1 MKYPIDKNQDG
12 KLKLNDELL
21 QGEFLR
27 DPVGAY
33 GRRPLGP
40 YTIEEYYAIP
50 EDRRV
55 ELIDGYI
62 YDMASVS
69 KVHQRILLAAA
80 YQIQSCIE
88 SLRKEC
94 ELYVA
99 PSDVQLDED
108 IYTMVQPDI
117 FVVCGPDDPKEHA
130 HQGAPELIVEILS
143 PSNRMHDKVR
153 KLLKYR
159 KAGVR
164 EYWII
169 DPENREVLV
178 YLFAERDEPERYSF
192 EDIIPIGISEG
203 HCKVDFAA
211 ISRSIARFY

>member
-1 MKYPIDKNQDG
+1 MSFYRG
-12 KLKLNDELL
+12 SFF
-21 QGEFLR
+21 G
-27 DPVGAY
+27 
-33 GRRPLGP
+33 
-40 YTIEEYYAIP
+40 
-50 EDRRV
+50 
-55 ELIDGYI
+55 
-62 YDMASVS
+62 
-69 KVHQRILLAAA
+69 
-80 YQIQSCIE
+80 
-88 SLRKEC
+88 
-94 ELYVA
+94 
-99 PSDVQLDED
+99 
-108 IYTMVQPDI
+108 
-117 FVVCGPDDPKEHA
+117 
-130 HQGAPELIVEILS
+130 ILS